1 MNGPTHSGADVA
13 LFLDWEN
20 FKISLAV
27 GHRLPNVSALKE
39 EVSNYG
45 RVVVAKAYA
54 DWVTRSPELRGAS
67 QFINDPPALY
77 AAGIDPVYVPT
88 RLAHSGAAPGRT
100 TRVKNS
106 VDVKMTADC
115 IECAHS
121 YPNIG
126 TYVLVSGDSDFIHVI
141 NALRTMGKRVI
152 IIGVSWATSRR
163 FSDQVDELI
172 LYDVDIDVVAA
183 PEPHPVASDHNAG
196 RAAAARQELSAI
208 IATIEDIVRTER
220 QAGGTPLLTSIKQRL
235 MRRHPS
241 FDEKKFGF
249 SGFKKLMS
257 RVAHEG
263 KIQVVTAGLVDW
275 AIMADEPLPEDA
287 SVVSA
292 NGSQDGGTDLDETAS
307 QTRRRTFQASPAA
320 QGSNEAIADS
330 IGDGVEENVSD
341 QAVEPAATA
350 AAAENTPDQPAEPT
364 PTAVAMQSTPD
375 QPAEPTSTAVAMQN
389 TPDQPAEPTS
399 TAAAVEDTP
408 DQPDEPTPTA
418 VAVENTPDQP
428 AEPTPT
434 AAAVENTP
442 YQPAEPTPTAA
453 AMENTPYQPD
463 EPTPTAAVEEQ
474 ADDTADDGAG
484 LAAVLEE
491 TLAQLD
497 LPTGPEDDNLTNA
510 RVADLIVMADT
521 LEHQETS
528 RHMAFNFLV
537 TEICQALDQGIKAEH
552 LEIMQRWS
560 RAYSKSYITKMIR
573 ELGNG
578 NLFVKGWQTIRDKES
593 GRRRRL
599 STFYL
604 NREHPLIDK
613 VLQHR

>member
-1 MNGPTHSGADVA
+1 MNTPINSGADVA

-27 GHRLPNVSALKE
+27 GHRHPNVSALKE

-172 LYDVDIDVVAA
+172 LYDVDVDVVAP
-183 PEPHPVASDHNAG
+183 PEPQPVANGHNAG

-257 RVAHEG
+257 RVAQEG

-275 AIMADEPLPEDA
+275 AIMADEPPPEDA

-292 NGSQDGGTDLDETAS
+292 NGSQDGGTDSDETAP
-307 QTRRRTFQASPAA
+307 QARRRTFQASPAA

-330 IGDGVEENVSD
+330 TGDGVEENVSD

-350 AAAENTPDQPAEPT
+350 AA
-364 PTAVAMQSTPD
+364 
-375 QPAEPTSTAVAMQN
+375 
-389 TPDQPAEPTS
+389 
-399 TAAAVEDTP
+399 
-408 DQPDEPTPTA
+408 
-418 VAVENTPDQP
+418 VENTPDQP
-428 AEPTPT
+428 DEPTPT

-442 YQPAEPTPTAA
+442 D
-453 AMENTPYQPD
+453 QPD
-463 EPTPTAAVEEQ
+463 EPPPTSAVEEQ

-491 TLAQLD
+491 ALAQLD
-497 LPTGPEDDNLTNA
+497 LPAGPEDDNLTNA

-560 RAYSKSYITKMIR
+560 RAYSKSYVTKMIR
-573 ELGNG
+573 GLGNG

>member
-1 MNGPTHSGADVA
+1 MNGPMHSGADVA

-88 RLAHSGAAPGRT
+88 RLAHSGAVPGRT

-172 LYDVDIDVVAA
+172 LYDVDVDVVAP
-183 PEPHPVASDHNAG
+183 PEPQPVANGNNAG

-257 RVAHEG
+257 RVAQEG

-275 AIMADEPLPEDA
+275 AIMADEPPPEDA

-292 NGSQDGGTDLDETAS
+292 NGSQDGGTDSDETAP
-307 QTRRRTFQASPAA
+307 QARRRTFQASPAA

-330 IGDGVEENVSD
+330 TGDGVEENVSD

-350 AAAENTPDQPAEPT
+350 AAVENTPDQPDEPT
-364 PTAVAMQSTPD
+364 PTSAAV
-375 QPAEPTSTAVAMQN
+375 EN
-389 TPDQPAEPTS
+389 TPDQPDEPTPTS
-399 TAAAVEDTP
+399 AAVENTPDQPDEPTPTFAAVEDTP
-408 DQPDEPTPTA
+408 DQPDEPTPTF
-418 VAVENTPDQP
+418 AVEKKLTTLLTMAPDWP
-428 AEPTPT
+428 RYWKRPWRSWTCP
-434 AAAVENTP
+434 
-442 YQPAEPTPTAA
+442 
-453 AMENTPYQPD
+453 PD
-463 EPTPTAAVEEQ
+463 
-474 ADDTADDGAG
+474 
-484 LAAVLEE
+484 
-491 TLAQLD
+491 
-497 LPTGPEDDNLTNA
+497 
-510 RVADLIVMADT
+510 R
-521 LEHQETS
+521 
-528 RHMAFNFLV
+528 
-537 TEICQALDQGIKAEH
+537 
-552 LEIMQRWS
+552 
-560 RAYSKSYITKMIR
+560 KM
-573 ELGNG
+573 
-578 NLFVKGWQTIRDKES
+578 T
-593 GRRRRL
+593 
-599 STFYL
+599 T
-604 NREHPLIDK
+604 
-613 VLQHR
+613 

>member
-1 MNGPTHSGADVA
+1 MNGPMHSGADVA

-88 RLAHSGAAPGRT
+88 RLAHSGAVPGRT

-172 LYDVDIDVVAA
+172 LYDVDVDVVAP
-183 PEPHPVASDHNAG
+183 PEPQPVANGNNAG

-257 RVAHEG
+257 RVAQEG

-275 AIMADEPLPEDA
+275 AIMADEPPPEDA

-292 NGSQDGGTDLDETAS
+292 NGSQDGGTDSDETAP
-307 QTRRRTFQASPAA
+307 QARRRTFQASPAA

-330 IGDGVEENVSD
+330 TGDGVEENVSD
-341 QAVEPAATA
+341 QAVEPAATVA
-350 AAAENTPDQPAEPT
+350 AVENTPDQPDEPT
-364 PTAVAMQSTPD
+364 PTS
-375 QPAEPTSTAVAMQN
+375 
-389 TPDQPAEPTS
+389 
-399 TAAAVEDTP
+399 AAVEDTP
-408 DQPDEPTPTA
+408 DQPDEPTPTSA
-418 VAVENTPDQP
+418 AVENTPDQP
-428 AEPTPT
+428 DEPTPT
-434 AAAVENTP
+434 VAAVENTP
-442 YQPAEPTPTAA
+442 D
-453 AMENTPYQPD
+453 QPD
-463 EPTPTAAVEEQ
+463 ESPPTSAVEEQ

-491 TLAQLD
+491 ALAQLD
-497 LPTGPEDDNLTNA
+497 LPAGPEDDNLTNA

-521 LEHQETS
+521 LENQETS

-560 RAYSKSYITKMIR
+560 RAYSKSYVTKMIR
-573 ELGNG
+573 GLGNG

>member
-1 MNGPTHSGADVA
+1 MNGPMHSGADVA

-27 GHRLPNVSALKE
+27 GHRHPNVSALKE

-172 LYDVDIDVVAA
+172 LYDVDVDVVAP
-183 PEPHPVASDHNAG
+183 PEPQPVANGHNAG

-257 RVAHEG
+257 RVAQEG

-275 AIMADEPLPEDA
+275 AIMADEPPPEDA

-292 NGSQDGGTDLDETAS
+292 NGSQDGGTDSDETAP
-307 QTRRRTFQASPAA
+307 QARRRTFQASPAA

-330 IGDGVEENVSD
+330 TGDGVEENVSD

-350 AAAENTPDQPAEPT
+350 AAVENTPDQPDEPT
-364 PTAVAMQSTPD
+364 PTS
-375 QPAEPTSTAVAMQN
+375 
-389 TPDQPAEPTS
+389 
-399 TAAAVEDTP
+399 AAVEDTP

-418 VAVENTPDQP
+418 AAVENTPDQP
-428 AEPTPT
+428 DEPTPT

-442 YQPAEPTPTAA
+442 D
-453 AMENTPYQPD
+453 QPD
-463 EPTPTAAVEEQ
+463 EPPPTSAVEEQ

-491 TLAQLD
+491 ALAQLD
-497 LPTGPEDDNLTNA
+497 LPAGPEDDNLTNA

-560 RAYSKSYITKMIR
+560 RAYSKSYVTKMIR
-573 ELGNG
+573 GLGNG

>member
-1 MNGPTHSGADVA
+1 MNGSMHSGADVA

-183 PEPHPVASDHNAG
+183 PEPQPVANDHNAG

-275 AIMADEPLPEDA
+275 AIMADEPPPEDA

-292 NGSQDGGTDLDETAS
+292 NGSQDGGTDLDETAP
-307 QTRRRTFQASPAA
+307 QTRRQTFQASPAA

-330 IGDGVEENVSD
+330 TGDGVEENVSD
-341 QAVEPAATA
+341 QAVEPDATA
-350 AAAENTPDQPAEPT
+350 AAVENTPYQPPEPTPTAAAVENTPDQPAEPT
-364 PTAVAMQSTPD
+364 PTAVAMQNTPY
-375 QPAEPTSTAVAMQN
+375 QPAEPTPTAVAVEN
-389 TPDQPAEPTS
+389 VPDQPA
-399 TAAAVEDTP
+399 
-408 DQPDEPTPTA
+408 EPTPTA

-434 AAAVENTP
+434 AVAVENTP
-442 YQPAEPTPTAA
+442 D
-453 AMENTPYQPD
+453 QPD

>member
-1 MNGPTHSGADVA
+1 MNTPMNSGADVA

-27 GHRLPNVSALKE
+27 GHRHPNVSALKE

-141 NALRTMGKRVI
+141 NALRTMGKRVV

-163 FSDQVDELI
+163 FADQVDELI
-172 LYDVDIDVVAA
+172 LYDVDVDAVSA
-183 PEPHPVASDHNAG
+183 PEPQPASNGYNAG
-196 RAAAARQELSAI
+196 RAAATARQELSAI

-235 MRRHPS
+235 MRRHPN

-257 RVAHEG
+257 RVAQEG

-275 AIMADEPLPEDA
+275 AIMADEEHPEEAND
-287 SVVSA
+287 VSA
-292 NGSQDGGTDLDETAS
+292 NGAQDAGPDLEEAPP
-307 QTRRRTFQASPAA
+307 QTRRRPFQGRQTPQS
-320 QGSNEAIADS
+320 SNVAIADS
-330 IGDGVEENVSD
+330 IGDGAEEHVTS
-341 QAVEPAATA
+341 
-350 AAAENTPDQPAEPT
+350 QPA
-364 PTAVAMQSTPD
+364 
-375 QPAEPTSTAVAMQN
+375 QPAP
-389 TPDQPAEPTS
+389 
-399 TAAAVEDTP
+399 AAAVDESVPDEAAELTTTATTEEDLP
-408 DQPDEPTPTA
+408 DQVAELTTTAPAVEDAEDQPEGPTP
-418 VAVENTPDQP
+418 PP
-428 AEPTPT
+428 A
-434 AAAVENTP
+434 A
-442 YQPAEPTPTAA
+442 
-453 AMENTPYQPD
+453 
-463 EPTPTAAVEEQ
+463 EEQ
-474 ADDTADDGAG
+474 AEDATEVDSELVALLEDTVTQ
-484 LAAVLEE
+484 LNLP
-491 TLAQLD
+491 AQ
-497 LPTGPEDDNLTNA
+497 PEDALNGA
-510 RVADLIVMADT
+510 RVSDLIVMADT
-521 LEHQETS
+521 LERQQEGN

-537 TEICQALDQGIKAEH
+537 AEVCQALDQGIKEEYP
-552 LEIMQRWS
+552 EIIQRWGQ
-560 RAYSKSYITKMIR
+560 AHSKSYVSKIVR
-573 ELGNG
+573 ELGNA
-578 NLFVKGWQTIRDKES
+578 NLFVKGWQNVRDEES

-599 STFYL
+599 STFNL
-604 NREHPLIDK
+604 NREHALVAK
-613 VLQHR
+613 VLQDRW

>member
-1 MNGPTHSGADVA
+1 MNGPMHSGADVA

-88 RLAHSGAAPGRT
+88 RLAYSGAAPGRT

-196 RAAAARQELSAI
+196 RAVAARQELSAI

-257 RVAHEG
+257 RVAQEG

-275 AIMADEPLPEDA
+275 AIMADEPPPEDA

-292 NGSQDGGTDLDETAS
+292 NGSQDGGTDSDESAP

-320 QGSNEAIADS
+320 QGFNEAIADS
-330 IGDGVEENVSD
+330 TGDGVEENVSD

-350 AAAENTPDQPAEPT
+350 VAVEN
-364 PTAVAMQSTPD
+364 VPD
-375 QPAEPTSTAVAMQN
+375 QPAEPTSA
-389 TPDQPAEPTS
+389 
-399 TAAAVEDTP
+399 AAAVEDTP
-408 DQPDEPTPTA
+408 DQP
-418 VAVENTPDQP
+418 
-428 AEPTPT
+428 AEPTST

-453 AMENTPYQPD
+453 AMENTPYQPAEPTPTAAAMQNTPYQPAEPTPTAAAMQNTPYQPA

-497 LPTGPEDDNLTNA
+497 LPAGPEDDNLTNA

-560 RAYSKSYITKMIR
+560 QAYSKSYITKMIR

>member
-1 MNGPTHSGADVA
+1 MNGSMHSGADVA

-183 PEPHPVASDHNAG
+183 PEPQPVANDHNAG

-275 AIMADEPLPEDA
+275 AIMADEPPPEDA

-292 NGSQDGGTDLDETAS
+292 NGSQDGGTDLDETAP
-307 QTRRRTFQASPAA
+307 QTRRQTFQASPAA

-330 IGDGVEENVSD
+330 TGDGVEENVSD
-341 QAVEPAATA
+341 QAVEPDATA
-350 AAAENTPDQPAEPT
+350 AAVENTPYQPPEPTPTAAAVENTPDQPAEPT
-364 PTAVAMQSTPD
+364 PTAVAMQNTPY
-375 QPAEPTSTAVAMQN
+375 QPAEPTPTAVAVEN
-389 TPDQPAEPTS
+389 VPDQPA
-399 TAAAVEDTP
+399 
-408 DQPDEPTPTA
+408 EPTPTA
-418 VAVENTPDQP
+418 VAVENTPD
-428 AEPTPT
+428 
-434 AAAVENTP
+434 
-442 YQPAEPTPTAA
+442 
-453 AMENTPYQPD
+453 QPD

>member
-1 MNGPTHSGADVA
+1 MNGPMHSGADVA

-88 RLAHSGAAPGRT
+88 RLAHSGAVPGRT

-172 LYDVDIDVVAA
+172 LYDVDVDVVAP
-183 PEPHPVASDHNAG
+183 PEPQPVANGHNAG

-257 RVAHEG
+257 RVAQEG

-275 AIMADEPLPEDA
+275 AIMADEPPPEDA

-292 NGSQDGGTDLDETAS
+292 NGSQDGGTDSDETAP
-307 QTRRRTFQASPAA
+307 QTQRRTFQASPAA

-330 IGDGVEENVSD
+330 TGDGVEENVSD

-350 AAAENTPDQPAEPT
+350 AAVENTPDHPDEPT
-364 PTAVAMQSTPD
+364 L
-375 QPAEPTSTAVAMQN
+375 TS
-389 TPDQPAEPTS
+389 
-399 TAAAVEDTP
+399 AAVEDTP
-408 DQPDEPTPTA
+408 DQPDEPTPTSA
-418 VAVENTPDQP
+418 AVENTPDQP
-428 AEPTPT
+428 AEPPPT
-434 AAAVENTP
+434 S
-442 YQPAEPTPTAA
+442 
-453 AMENTPYQPD
+453 
-463 EPTPTAAVEEQ
+463 AVEEQ

-491 TLAQLD
+491 ALAQLD
-497 LPTGPEDDNLTNA
+497 LPAGPEDDNLTNA

-560 RAYSKSYITKMIR
+560 RAYSKSYVTKMIR
-573 ELGNG
+573 GLGNG

>member
-1 MNGPTHSGADVA
+1 MNTPINSGADVA

-27 GHRLPNVSALKE
+27 GHRHPNVSALKE

-172 LYDVDIDVVAA
+172 LYDVDVDAVAP
-183 PEPHPVASDHNAG
+183 PEPQPVANGHNAG

-257 RVAHEG
+257 RVAQEG

-275 AIMADEPLPEDA
+275 AIMADEPPPEDA

-292 NGSQDGGTDLDETAS
+292 NGSQDGGTDPDETAP
-307 QTRRRTFQASPAA
+307 QARRRTFQASPAA

-330 IGDGVEENVSD
+330 TGDGVEENVSD

-350 AAAENTPDQPAEPT
+350 AA
-364 PTAVAMQSTPD
+364 
-375 QPAEPTSTAVAMQN
+375 
-389 TPDQPAEPTS
+389 
-399 TAAAVEDTP
+399 
-408 DQPDEPTPTA
+408 
-418 VAVENTPDQP
+418 VENTPDQP
-428 AEPTPT
+428 DEPTPT

-442 YQPAEPTPTAA
+442 D
-453 AMENTPYQPD
+453 QPD
-463 EPTPTAAVEEQ
+463 EPTPTAAAVENTPDQPDEPPPTAAAVENTPDQPDEPPPTSAVEEQ

-491 TLAQLD
+491 ALAQLD
-497 LPTGPEDDNLTNA
+497 LPAGPEDDNLTNA

-560 RAYSKSYITKMIR
+560 RAYSKSYVTKMIR
-573 ELGNG
+573 GLGNG

>member
-1 MNGPTHSGADVA
+1 
-13 LFLDWEN
+13 
-20 FKISLAV
+20 
-27 GHRLPNVSALKE
+27 
-39 EVSNYG
+39 
-45 RVVVAKAYA
+45 
-54 DWVTRSPELRGAS
+54 
-67 QFINDPPALY
+67 
-77 AAGIDPVYVPT
+77 
-88 RLAHSGAAPGRT
+88 
-100 TRVKNS
+100 
-106 VDVKMTADC
+106 MTADC

-172 LYDVDIDVVAA
+172 LYDVDVDVVAP
-183 PEPHPVASDHNAG
+183 PEPQPVANGNNAG

-257 RVAHEG
+257 RVAQEG

-275 AIMADEPLPEDA
+275 AIMADEPPPEDA

-292 NGSQDGGTDLDETAS
+292 NGSQDGGTDSDETAP
-307 QTRRRTFQASPAA
+307 QARRRTFQASPAA

-330 IGDGVEENVSD
+330 TGDGVEENVSD

-350 AAAENTPDQPAEPT
+350 AA
-364 PTAVAMQSTPD
+364 
-375 QPAEPTSTAVAMQN
+375 
-389 TPDQPAEPTS
+389 
-399 TAAAVEDTP
+399 
-408 DQPDEPTPTA
+408 
-418 VAVENTPDQP
+418 VENTPDQP
-428 AEPTPT
+428 DEPTPT

-442 YQPAEPTPTAA
+442 D
-453 AMENTPYQPD
+453 QPD
-463 EPTPTAAVEEQ
+463 EPTPTAADHAVENTPDQPDEPTPTAAAVENTPDQPDEPPPTSAVEEQ
-474 ADDTADDGAG
+474 ADDTANDGAG

-491 TLAQLD
+491 ALAQLD
-497 LPTGPEDDNLTNA
+497 LPAGPEDDNLTNA

-560 RAYSKSYITKMIR
+560 RAYSKSYVTKMIR
-573 ELGNG
+573 GLGNG